1 MSYSI
6 IVLLL
11 VSLLVSSNAW
21 VSSSSSSSSSV
32 KGSRIVMSNN
42 KFFGKQIS
50 TSIVALISS
59 VAITVSPVNAD
70 ATKSPLYLGGGYA
83 EVVDP
88 KNAIFNDELKNSED
102 VKAGVSGLADLTK
115 TLQSIKADLVK
126 DPNVDLVGRVAKD
139 LNAGKI
145 RTVLNKYNQ
154 AFSEDTQRGTDR
166 LIRGIVQDV
175 QELERDVVVKAGKS
189 RSESKIKNLTKRLD
203 VTESALKDLAAF
215 YK

>member
-6 IVLLL
+6 IVLVL

-21 VSSSSSSSSSV
+21 VSGSSRSSSSV
-32 KGSRIVMSNN
+32 KSRIVMSNN

-59 VAITVSPVNAD
+59 VAITVSPVNAE
-70 ATKSPLYLGGGYA
+70 ASKSPLYVGGGYA
-83 EVVDP
+83 EVIDP
-88 KNAIFNDELKNSED
+88 KTATFNDELKNSED

-115 TLQSIKADLVK
+115 AVQSIKADLVK

-145 RTVLNKYNQ
+145 RNVLNKYNQ

-175 QELERDVVVKAGKS
+175 QELERDVLVKAGKS

-203 VTESALKDLAAF
+203 ATESAFKDLAAY

>member
-1 MSYSI
+1 
-6 IVLLL
+6 
-11 VSLLVSSNAW
+11 
-21 VSSSSSSSSSV
+21 
-32 KGSRIVMSNN
+32 MSNN

-59 VAITVSPVNAD
+59 VAITVSPVNAE
-70 ATKSPLYLGGGYA
+70 ASKSPLYSGGGYA
-83 EVVDP
+83 EVIDP
-88 KNAIFNDELKNSED
+88 KTATFNDELKNSED

-115 TLQSIKADLVK
+115 AVQSIKADLVK

-175 QELERDVVVKAGKS
+175 QELERDVLVKAGKS

-203 VTESALKDLAAF
+203 ATESAFKDLAAY

>member
-6 IVLLL
+6 IVLVL

-21 VSSSSSSSSSV
+21 VSSSSRSSSV

-59 VAITVSPVNAD
+59 VAITVSPVNAE
-70 ATKSPLYLGGGYA
+70 ASKSPLYAGGGYA
-83 EVVDP
+83 EVIDP
-88 KNAIFNDELKNSED
+88 KTATFNDELKNSED

-115 TLQSIKADLVK
+115 AVQSIKADLVK

-175 QELERDVVVKAGKS
+175 QELERDVLVKAGKT

-203 VTESALKDLAAF
+203 ATESAFKDLAAY